1 MTASS
6 LCIALAQL
14 NPTLGDV
21 AGNASRLLAA
31 RAQAREAGAELLV
44 LPELFLS
51 GAPPQGLLRRTA
63 FIDACRKACEEL
75 ARTTADGGPAILLGL
90 PWREEGSLYNAY
102 ALLDAGMIQS
112 VRFKHAL
119 CDAGLRDETRLFAR
133 GPLPGPVQFR
143 DRLRLG
149 FVIGEDLATEDV
161 AECLA
166 ETGAELLL
174 APSALPWH
182 RGAGDLRMN
191 RAVARIVETGLPLI
205 CLNQL
210 GGQDELV
217 FDGSGAV
224 FNSDRSLAAQLP
236 AFRES
241 FAITQWRREGGE
253 WRCEPGEIAE
263 PEAGDAADYTAIM
276 LGLRDVVAKGGRDGV
291 ALSLTGDPASAL
303 CAAIAVDALGSD
315 HVVGVTFEEEDA
327 SGAAPDAV
335 ESLARELGIQL
346 ERVAAAPIS
355 GALRAALP
363 AATAAADDSEAVGR
377 LLIGRGQAAL
387 LQTLAGA
394 LGYAVLSPLTR
405 TGVLTADHV
414 TPGAFR
420 PLKDVDAAQ
429 ALSMLALR
437 RTWKP
442 VDARGPGNPLLKVR
456 GRAGDEELDI
466 VLGLLVGYG
475 LDVRELVARGHDPQL
490 VAKAERLVREAG
502 LARRNEGPGILLTAS
517 RIEGQDAMPAV
528 QAFHDTGEPPHE
540 PGLSLLRPGV
550 RNASANPDV

>member
-6 LCIALAQL
+6 LRIALAQL
-14 NPTLGDV
+14 NPALGDM
-21 AGNASRLLAA
+21 AGNAAKVLAA
-31 RAQAREAGAELLV
+31 RSRAQAAGAELV
-44 LPELFLS
+44 MLPELFLC

-63 FIDACRKACEEL
+63 FVDACRRACEEL
-75 ARTTADGGPAILLGL
+75 ARATADRGPAILIGL
-90 PWREEGSLYNAY
+90 PWREEGRLYNAY
-102 ALLDAGMIQS
+102 ALLDGGMIQS

-119 CDAGLRDETRLFAR
+119 SDAGLRDETSLFAR
-133 GPLPGPVQFR
+133 GPLPGPVPFR

-149 FVIGEDLATEDV
+149 FVIGEDVATEDV

-174 APSALPWH
+174 APSVFPWH

-205 CLNQL
+205 SLNQL
-210 GGQDELV
+210 GGQEGLV

-241 FAITQWRREGGE
+241 LAITHWRREGGE
-253 WRCEPGEIAE
+253 WHCEPGEIVV
-263 PEAGDAADYTAIM
+263 PEAGGAADYTAIV

-291 ALSLTGDPASAL
+291 ALSLTGDPASTL
-303 CAAIAVDALGSD
+303 CAAIAVDALGAD
-315 HVVGVTFEEEDA
+315 HVVGVTFEDEGA
-327 SGAAPDAV
+327 SGAVPDAV
-335 ESLARELGIQL
+335 QGLARELGVRL
-346 ERVAAAPIS
+346 ERVAAAPIA

-363 AATAAADDSEAVGR
+363 AVTAAADGSEAVDR
-377 LLIGRGQAAL
+377 LLIGRGRAAL
-387 LQTLAGA
+387 LQALAGA
-394 LGYAVLSPLTR
+394 LGCAVLSPLTR
-405 TGVLTADHV
+405 TGVLTVDHV

-429 ALSMLALR
+429 ALRLLALR
-437 RTWKP
+437 REWKP
-442 VDARGPGNPLLKVR
+442 VDARGPGNPLLPVP
-456 GRAGDEELDI
+456 GRAGDEELDV
-466 VLGLLVGYG
+466 VLGLLAGEK
-475 LDVRELVARGHDPQL
+475 LDVREVVARGHDPQL

-502 LARRNEGPGILLTAS
+502 AARRDEGPGILLTAS
-517 RIEGQDAMPAV
+517 RIEGQDAIPAV
-528 QAFHDTGEPPHE
+528 HAFHDTGEPPHE
-540 PGLSLLRPGV
+540 PDLALLRPGV